1 MAPDEQRVALFP
13 PKSGTKRRPA
23 KAARAAVL
31 VGGHGFAR
39 SKVLLPVLAAIHL
52 ADATGQIGRGAF
64 PFFLLFVL
72 AQHRGK
78 NVSTGLGENAQPG
91 NHFYIQTF

>member
-1 MAPDEQRVALFP
+1 M
-13 PKSGTKRRPA
+13 S
-23 KAARAAVL
+23 
-31 VGGHGFAR
+31 
-39 SKVLLPVLAAIHL
+39 SLPL
-52 ADATGQIGRGAF
+52 ADATGQIGRGAV

-78 NVSTGLGENAQPG
+78 NVSTWLGENAQPG